1 MTQKKHAPSTSL
13 YQIFANQVVV
23 VGVGAVISAA
33 LMNLIFTMK
42 DVKALGDL
50 VVLPF
55 LRRRPPDI

>member
-23 VGVGAVISAA
+23 VGAVISAA
-33 LMNLIFTMK
+33 LINLIFTMK